1 MITQQTEAGLRE
13 SGPELVLRPPIPA
26 GITTISGFRHVS
38 QVIQAGERAMLE
50 ALPRLREL
58 LDDSASNRVTI

>member
-1 MITQQTEAGLRE
+1 
-13 SGPELVLRPPIPA
+13 
-26 GITTISGFRHVS
+26 VS